1 MDGNRYLVN
10 SVYKKMKEMSDYQ
23 EFKFVLEQPDKHS
36 EILIALLSQ
45 AGFEGFVETD
55 EGFLAYTNQ
64 DLTPEQILGSLDL
77 SYQYT
82 TKVIVEQN
90 WNKTWE
96 QHIKPLII
104 DEQIYIKTSFH
115 PDKSFP
121 YVITID
127 PKMSFGTGHHET
139 TYLMIRQMLNI
150 DFSGK
155 SVIDMGAGTGVL
167 SILSEMLGA
176 TEIYAIDNDK
186 WAYENMLENF
196 EKNYSTQIKA
206 FHGDAQTLSQL
217 PAVDVFLANINRNI
231 LLNDLAAYVRRIKPS
246 GHLVLSGFYTED
258 IPLLIAAAKQNGMV
272 FESKMQKNNW
282 TSLKFKV
289 ESGA

>member
-1 MDGNRYLVN
+1 
-10 SVYKKMKEMSDYQ
+10 MSDYK
-23 EFKFVLEQPDKHS
+23 EFKFVLGQPNMDR

-45 AGFEGFVETD
+45 AGFEGFVETN

-64 DLTPEQILGSLDL
+64 DLMPEQILEYIDIP
-77 SYQYT
+77 YQYT
-82 TKVIVEQN
+82 TKEIVEQN

-96 QHIKPLII
+96 QQIKPLII

-115 PDKSFP
+115 PEKNYP
-121 YVITID
+121 YIITID

-139 TYLMIRQMLNI
+139 TYLMIRQMLNM
-150 DFSGK
+150 DFTGK

-167 SILSEMLGA
+167 SILSEMFGA

-196 EKNYSTQIKA
+196 EKNHTSQIKA
-206 FHGDAQTLSQL
+206 FHGDAQMLPQL
-217 PAVDVFLANINRNI
+217 PAVDVFLSNINRNI
-231 LLNDLAAYVRRIKPS
+231 LLNDLAAYAGRIKP
-246 GHLVLSGFYTED
+246 GGQLVLSGFYTED
-258 IPLLIAAAKQNGMV
+258 MPLLTAAAEQNGMM

-289 ESGA
+289 ESGAQRRPDEA

>member
-1 MDGNRYLVN
+1 
-10 SVYKKMKEMSDYQ
+10 MSDYK
-23 EFKFVLEQPDKHS
+23 EFKFALEQPDEHR

-55 EGFLAYTNQ
+55 DGFLAYTDQ
-64 DLTPEQILGSLDL
+64 DLLPEQILVSLNIP
-77 SYQYT
+77 YQYT
-82 TKVIVEQN
+82 TKTVVEQN

-96 QHIKPLII
+96 QQIKPLII

-115 PDKSFP
+115 PEKSFP

-167 SILSEMLGA
+167 SILAEMLGA
-176 TEIYAIDNDK
+176 TEIYAIDIDK

-196 EKNYSTQIKA
+196 EKNNTTKIKA
-206 FHGDAQTLSQL
+206 FHGDAQTLKQL
-217 PAVDVFLANINRNI
+217 STVDIFLANINRNI
-231 LLNDLAAYVRRIKPS
+231 LLNDLAAYAKRLKPN
-246 GHLVLSGFYTED
+246 GQLVLSGFYTED
-258 IPLLIAAAKQNGMV
+258 IPLLTAAAKQNGMV

-282 TSLKFKV
+282 TSLKFNV
-289 ESGA
+289 ESGAQRHPDET

>member
-1 MDGNRYLVN
+1 
-10 SVYKKMKEMSDYQ
+10 MSDYK
-23 EFKFVLEQPDKHS
+23 EFNFIIKQPNKNR

-64 DLTPEQILGSLDL
+64 NLIPEQVLESIDIPFD
-77 SYQYT
+77 YT
-82 TKVIVEQN
+82 IKTIVAQN

-96 QHIKPLII
+96 QQIKPLII

-115 PDKSFP
+115 SEKNYP
-121 YVITID
+121 YIITID

-139 TYLMIRQMLNI
+139 TYLMIRQMLNM
-150 DFSGK
+150 DFKNK

-167 SILSEMLGA
+167 SILAEMLGA

-196 EKNYSTQIKA
+196 EKNNTTKIKA
-206 FHGDAQTLSQL
+206 FHGDAQTLKQMPS
-217 PAVDVFLANINRNI
+217 VDIFLANINRNI
-231 LLNDLAAYVRRIKPS
+231 LLNDMSAYVRQIKPD
-246 GHLVLSGFYTED
+246 GQLVLSGFYTED
-258 IPLLIAAAKQNGMV
+258 VPLLIAAAEQNGMM
-272 FESKMQKNNW
+272 FENKIQKNNW
-282 TSLKFKV
+282 TSLKLKI
-289 ESGA
+289 ESGAQRCPGEV

>member
-1 MDGNRYLVN
+1 
-10 SVYKKMKEMSDYQ
+10 MSDYK
-23 EFKFVLEQPDKHS
+23 EFKFALEQPDEHR

-55 EGFLAYTNQ
+55 DGFLAYTDQ
-64 DLTPEQILGSLDL
+64 DLLPEQILVSLNIP
-77 SYQYT
+77 YQYT
-82 TKVIVEQN
+82 TKTVVEQN

-96 QHIKPLII
+96 QQIKPLII

-115 PDKSFP
+115 PEKSFP

-167 SILSEMLGA
+167 SILAEMLGA
-176 TEIYAIDNDK
+176 TEIYAIDIDK

-196 EKNYSTQIKA
+196 EKNNTTKIKA
-206 FHGDAQTLSQL
+206 FHGDAQTLKQL
-217 PAVDVFLANINRNI
+217 STVDIFLANINRNI
-231 LLNDLAAYVRRIKPS
+231 LLNDLEAYAKRLKPN
-246 GHLVLSGFYTED
+246 GQLVLSGFYTED
-258 IPLLIAAAKQNGMV
+258 IPLLTAAAKQNGMV

-282 TSLKFKV
+282 TSLKFNV
-289 ESGA
+289 ESGAQRHPDET